1 MYQLLYENEN
11 GILIDLFSIPDLQIT
26 DVKGLGYTTCTGT
39 YSKRADM
46 DGEELDAL
54 TFEKRNIELTFR
66 MTGGLNNTQ
75 TRRFIYNLFA
85 KKQKRKLYYK
95 DEDLNVYTYVIAE
108 SIDPTI
114 WSNTPAMSI
123 SLIAPS
129 PYFVTDLIIGNARSV
144 QGRFIFPLE
153 IINNYQFGIIEETA
167 ELKVIN
173 NGQVESP
180 LHLILT
186 INSETIINPTVNIN
200 GKGFFRLNKDFSKN
214 DEIHIITKKGE
225 KEVYLMQGETKT
237 DLFSYISS
245 ASQWLQLATGENI
258 FTLSSDTENGDMS
271 LKIMFE
277 ENYIGIE

>member
-1 MYQLLYENEN
+1 MYQLLYENKN
-11 GILIDLFSIPDLQIT
+11 GNLIDLFSIPNLQVT
-26 DVKGLGYTTCTGT
+26 DVKGLGYTNCTGT

-95 DEDLNVYTYVIAE
+95 DDELNVYTYVIAE

-114 WSNTPAMSI
+114 WSNAPAISI

-129 PYFVTDLIIGNARSV
+129 PYFITDLIIGNARSV
-144 QGRFIFPLE
+144 QGKFIFPLE

-180 LHLILT
+180 LHLILK
-186 INSETIINPTVNIN
+186 INSETILNPTVNIS
-200 GKGFFRLNKDFSKN
+200 GQGFFGLNKEFSKN

-225 KEVYLMQGETKT
+225 KEVYLMQGEIKT

-258 FTLSSDTENGDMS
+258 FSLSSDTENGDMN